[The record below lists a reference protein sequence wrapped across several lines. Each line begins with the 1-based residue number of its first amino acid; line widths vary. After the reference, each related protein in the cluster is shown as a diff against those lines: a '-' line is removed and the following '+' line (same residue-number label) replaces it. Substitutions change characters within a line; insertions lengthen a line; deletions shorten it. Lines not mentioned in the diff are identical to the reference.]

1 MGVIANLSTKT
12 FGVGTTI
19 SPSTMT
25 MVTHLSSRFLAPF
38 GTIREIN
45 QNHDTYTWELNI

>member
-25 MVTHLSSRFLAPF
+25 MFTSLSMMSSRP
-38 GTIREIN
+38 IRN
-45 QNHDTYTWELNI
+45 YSGNK